1 MPAKSNLTVASDI
14 TVRAREVDFVTR
26 FGKNWDALRTILGI
40 MRPIAKTPGTRL
52 ISYETKM
59 KGELNGGASVG
70 EGEEIPYTEFTVEPV
85 YYGDIT
91 LEKYAKAVSIEA
103 VNKYGAEVAV
113 QRTDDAFLNELQG
126 SVLSRF
132 YRFLNTGT
140 LTGAESSFQMALAMA
155 KGMVIDK
162 FNKMRRTVTE
172 VVGFANVL
180 DVYQYIGAANITV
193 QTAFGFQYVKDFL
206 GYSTLFL
213 LSAPDIQR
221 GRVIALPVENIDLYY
236 VDPSN
241 SDFAQ
246 LGLNYTVQ
254 GETNLIGFHANGDYS
269 HAVGESFAL
278 MGMTLWAEFLDGI
291 AVIDIDDNTLTD
303 CTVTADAPDA
313 TYPWTDKKPADFQSD
328 VAVANGEITGT
339 LAFIEGGLASS
350 GPLSGDGHFLALKFD
365 NFSSGLTYANV
376 KVGLNPSQ
384 GTGLQTLDS
393 DKNAVFKI
401 TDKNAQKVEVIQSD
415 NAGHKNIQYFGLSGL
430 VLEPE
435 GV

>member
-59 KGELNGGASVG
+59 KGSLNGGASVG

-132 YRFLNTGT
+132 YRFINTGA
-140 LTGAESSFQMALAMA
+140 LTGAETTFQMALAMA

-180 DVYQYIGAANITV
+180 DVYEYIGAANITV

-291 AVIDIDDNTLTD
+291 SVVDIGTETFTAVETTTGKNPAAEMWYEKDASNNYFRTTD
-303 CTVTADAPDA
+303 TEPATGKTYYTRTVTAGA
-313 TYPWTDKKPADFQSD
+313 
-328 VAVANGEITGT
+328 
-339 LAFIEGGLASS
+339 
-350 GPLSGDGHFLALKFD
+350 
-365 NFSSGLTYANV
+365 
-376 KVGLNPSQ
+376 
-384 GTGLQTLDS
+384 
-393 DKNAVFKI
+393 
-401 TDKNAQKVEVIQSD
+401 
-415 NAGHKNIQYFGLSGL
+415 
-430 VLEPE
+430 
-435 GV
+435 